1 MSKSDEIA
9 TLIPFYQQFIAE
21 RRIQA
26 QKQAD
31 KLKRKQEKTGS
42 IPPEAEAEPAPVPL
56 PSETEM
62 VPAEEGAARDDSQ

>member
-9 TLIPFYQQFIAE
+9 ALIPFYQQFIAE
-21 RRIQA
+21 RRTQA

-42 IPPEAEAEPAPVPL
+42 IPPEAGAEPVAVPP
-56 PSETEM
+56 PSETEVM
-62 VPAEEGAARDDSQ
+62 PAEEGAASDDSQ